1 MATLTGQKIS
11 NSYKDLLQVSNDN
24 SGIDTT
30 KRSVSDGEGT
40 NSPLQLSDSI
50 VNIDGTFQ
58 LKDYYVM
65 GSILIVIIFWIS
77 TLTKYLTSAKNPGLL
92 IRRLYQINHLRSNK
106 IDFKD

>member
-30 KRSVSDGEGT
+30 KRAVSDGEGT
-40 NSPLQLSDSI
+40 ASPLQLSDSI

-58 LKDYYVM
+58 LSGV
-65 GSILIVIIFWIS
+65 
-77 TLTKYLTSAKNPGLL
+77 TLTSNASA
-92 IRRLYQINHLRSNK
+92 
-106 IDFKD
+106 